1 MRKAREKR
9 TMPFVNVKLLES
21 GATREQKAQII
32 EEITGTLQRV
42 LNKNPENT
50 HVVIE
55 EINPDNWGNRGQLM
69 SELRKETA
77 KN

>member
-1 MRKAREKR
+1 
-9 TMPFVNVKLLES
+9 MPFVNVKLLES
-21 GATREQKAQII
+21 GATREQKAQI
-32 EEITGTLQRV
+32 
-42 LNKNPENT
+42 
-50 HVVIE
+50 IE